1 MATSAS
7 PAGARS
13 RLSSLALAH
22 VAGWT
27 PEQAAGWL
35 AEQRLLSVA
44 EAPGA
49 PAPLASLL
57 RRRLLDNTALN
68 LRWIARFQE
77 VVGLFDDLPVCALK
91 GIHLLATV
99 HAAAPGARPM
109 GDLDLLV
116 PAAAREEAVARLR
129 RAGFREARAAELPGG
144 WHDAVLVH
152 DDTVIDL
159 HTRLGIKHGA
169 RSAWEDVAPVPAE
182 LHGRRVH
189 VLDDETMLVHLVAHF
204 VKHSPFSA
212 LGWAEDVLLWAE
224 RGFEP
229 GRAVEV
235 ARRLGAAGSLAAGV
249 RALRT
254 VLGPEVLAGLPAD
267 RPGLAGAALRLNE
280 RVVWPH
286 LSSRPLEAHRA
297 SSRLHRNASAL
308 LLSDG
313 AADAAGFAAAKIREL
328 LSRVLRSH

>member
-1 MATSAS
+1 MSEA
-7 PAGARS
+7 PR
-13 RLSSLALAH
+13 RHLQQIALAH
-22 VAGWT
+22 VASWA
-27 PEQAAGWL
+27 PEEAAGWL
-35 AEQRLLSVA
+35 AEQRLLSVVD
-44 EAPGA
+44 APGT

-57 RRRLLDNTALN
+57 RRRLLDTTALN

-77 VVGLFDDLPVCALK
+77 VVDLLDDLLVCALK
-91 GIHLLATV
+91 GVHLLATV

-129 RAGFREARAAELPGG
+129 RAGFREAREVGLRGG
-144 WHDAVLVH
+144 WHDAVLVR

-204 VKHSPFSA
+204 VKHFPFSG

-224 RGFEP
+224 RGVEP
-229 GRAVEV
+229 GRAAEV
-235 ARRLGAAGSLAAGV
+235 ARRLGAAGTLAAGV
-249 RALRT
+249 RALRA
-254 VLGPEVLAGLPAD
+254 VLGPEVLAGMPAA
-267 RPGLAGAALRLNE
+267 RPGLAGAAVRLNE
-280 RVVWPH
+280 RLVWPH
-286 LSSRPLEAHRA
+286 LASRPLGARRVA
-297 SSRLHRNASAL
+297 TRLHRNASAL
-308 LLSDG
+308 LLAD
-313 AADAAGFAAAKIREL
+313 APADAAVFAAAKLREL
-328 LSRVLRSH
+328 ISRGVPRN